1 MKTGSLRLRLF
12 VAGAASVVLALGLAA
27 VGLLLLF
34 ERHVERRVVLEL
46 ESDLRQLVSG
56 VTRNA
61 DGTLQVSQV
70 PAEPR
75 FLEPLSG
82 VYWQIAQQ
90 PDGPVLRSRSLWDTM
105 LDLPPDV
112 LGNGDVHQHLVR
124 GPGGEQV
131 LAVERSVELPASL
144 GGHRIRVTVAVHHA
158 EIAAA
163 ARNFGADL
171 APALGVL
178 ALVLIAAGWAQ
189 VTVGLRP
196 LDSVRRRLGEVR
208 AGRAARLGTTFPD
221 EVRPLAA
228 EVDHLLEA
236 QEEAIARARA
246 RAADLAHG
254 LKTPLTVL
262 ASTAEDLRARGDAA
276 MADEVASVADGMRR
290 HVERELVRARA
301 GLPARGGPP
310 QAIRPIVDRVVGVL
324 RRTPRGHDLDWQI
337 QLDERLS
344 ATIDAQDLAEMIGNL
359 AENAAKW
366 TSGTVRFTG
375 DADDDGVM
383 IAVEDDGPGIPDDAV
398 GVALVRGGR
407 LDEAQPGTGLG
418 LAIVSDLVEAYG
430 GSLTLGRSPLGGLRA
445 AIRLSARH

>member
-12 VAGAASVVLALGLAA
+12 AAGAASVVLALGIAA

-46 ESDLRQLVSG
+46 ESDLRQLVGGLALDPNG
-56 VTRNA
+56 V
-61 DGTLQVSQV
+61 LQVSQL

-90 PDGPVLRSRSLWDTM
+90 PDGPVLRSRSLWDTT

-112 LGNGDVHQHLVR
+112 LRDGEVHRHLMR

-144 GGHRIRVTVAVHHA
+144 GNRRIRVAVAVHYA
-158 EIAAA
+158 EVAAA
-163 ARNFGADL
+163 ARGFGADL
-171 APALGVL
+171 APAIGVL
-178 ALVLIAAGWAQ
+178 ALVLIAAAWAQ

-196 LDSVRRRLGEVR
+196 LDSVRRQLGEVR
-208 AGRAARLGTTFPD
+208 AGRAERLGTEFPD
-221 EVRPLAA
+221 EVRPLAV

-301 GLPARGGPP
+301 GLPSRGGPP
-310 QAIRPIVDRVVGVL
+310 QQIRPIVDRVVGVL
-324 RRTPRGHDLDWQI
+324 RRTPRGQDLDWQI
-337 QLDERLS
+337 QLDDRLS
-344 ATIDAQDLAEMIGNL
+344 DTIDAQDLAEMLGNL

-375 DADDDGVM
+375 SVDGDGVM
-383 IAVEDDGPGIPDDAV
+383 VTVEDDGPGIPDTAV
-398 GVALVRGGR
+398 GAALVRGGR
-407 LDEAQPGTGLG
+407 LDEAEPGTGLG

-430 GSLTLGRSPLGGLRA
+430 GSLTLSRSSLGGLRA
-445 AIRLSARH
+445 AIRLPPRR